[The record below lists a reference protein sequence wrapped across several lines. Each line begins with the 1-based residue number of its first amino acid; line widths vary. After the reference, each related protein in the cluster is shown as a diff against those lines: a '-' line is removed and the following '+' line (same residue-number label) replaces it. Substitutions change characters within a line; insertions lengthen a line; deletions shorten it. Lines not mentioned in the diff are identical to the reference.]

1 MITNSITVSL
11 IHLIQSAVL
20 SLFTPLP
27 QLHKWTLLL
36 NESRITKYGL
46 PSCETTFA
54 SFFYDD
60 DSFDSATNTLILN
73 RSVAYILKD
82 LMAHFFR
89 IFFMYDLFC
98 KTIANYL
105 FYFISLC
112 DSQQPGDGKIL
123 FFCVNC
129 ILQICRKKVIC
140 KGL

>member
-1 MITNSITVSL
+1 M
-11 IHLIQSAVL
+11 
-20 SLFTPLP
+20 
-27 QLHKWTLLL
+27 
-36 NESRITKYGL
+36 